1 MTEIHL
7 KYKTIGQP
15 ALTNMNN
22 HVFSP
27 PFLLFF
33 LSLELPIFP
42 LKYFLPLLSNFP
54 PKIFLS
60 SYFSRLS
67 EIRKTSIFPTKGII
81 TTLSYN
87 YVLKILSI
95 IEYCLNREPV
105 FHNLWHKYITYRDSA
120 SPWDQ

>member
-1 MTEIHL
+1 MTAIPLE
-7 KYKTIGQP
+7 YKTIGQP

-22 HVFSP
+22 HVFP
-27 PFLLFF
+27 PLFLLFF
-33 LSLELPIFP
+33 LSFELPIFP
-42 LKYFLPLLSNFP
+42 LRYFSPFFLIFP
-54 PKIFLS
+54 RKIFLS

-67 EIRKTSIFPTKGII
+67 EIHKTSIFPTKGII